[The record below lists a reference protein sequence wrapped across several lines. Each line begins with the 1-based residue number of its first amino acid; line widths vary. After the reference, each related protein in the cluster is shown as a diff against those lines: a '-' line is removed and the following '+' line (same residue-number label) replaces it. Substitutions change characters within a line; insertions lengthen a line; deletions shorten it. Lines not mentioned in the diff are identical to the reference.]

1 MFVNCMVVKNVHI
14 LFHPSKKLLRELFDY
29 DCFIAGMFVR
39 CYTSVSSGT
48 MALRPFGCHCHIN

>member
-1 MFVNCMVVKNVHI
+1 MFVNCMVVKKRSHTVSS
-14 LFHPSKKLLRELFDY
+14 FQKLLRESFDY
-29 DCFIAGMFVR
+29 DCFIAGIFVR